1 MHTGVLEL
9 LGLCVFNC
17 HKLFRIPL
25 SMGMYRG
32 VGGRGEE
39 ERGRE
44 RNGERGTETE
54 SDRDRKRQTER

>member
-1 MHTGVLEL
+1 M

-17 HKLFRIPL
+17 HKWFRIPL
-25 SMGMYRG
+25 SIGIYRG
-32 VGGRGEE
+32 VRVRVCVMRGEE

-44 RNGERGTETE
+44 KNGERGTETE